1 VPRALEVPV
10 LLVAAPEAGLSLS
23 AASESPESAPRD
35 GRAEALPAPSL
46 PGRTPLIDF
55 LPAVS
60 LDVFAS
66 SDGLPVAPANLDL
79 VANDVLV
86 VAAPPSA
93 GCTPLALAILVVAPP
108 LSAVAFA
115 FSSILALTAFCFSSS
130 FYFRS
135 SVALRPAAA
144 AVGLA
149 SLDGAFRPPP
159 ALPAVP
165 GFSSLAGVAEAAPC
179 ALFSASLAACL
190 SINVILGLAG
200 EEATP
205 DLSADADG

>member
-1 VPRALEVPV
+1 MPRALEVPV

-23 AASESPESAPRD
+23 AASESPASAARD

-66 SDGLPVAPANLDL
+66 SDGLPAAPANLDL
-79 VANDVLV
+79 VASDVLV

-93 GCTPLALAILVVAPP
+93 GCTPLALAILVVVPP

-130 FYFRS
+130 FCFRS
-135 SVALRPAAA
+135 SVALRPEAA

-159 ALPAVP
+159 APLAVP
-165 GFSSLAGVAEAAPC
+165 GLSSLAGVVEAAPC

-205 DLSADADG
+205 DFSADADG